1 MSVVR
6 DLNHENDFQKLI
18 INIYRPYRL
27 QKNVLFFPKQFPN
40 RILNFGS
47 LCQGVIF
54 DAEDQP
60 DILTPLSQNG
70 ASRDEHSKNC
80 GPFIPEQESPLQRP
94 RPPERLQPPPRKRSF
109 QNRWS
114 QRLSS
119 AVIINRSPNNFT
131 NQRLTPLF
139 FAQCLH
145 FGSFIGSL
153 LQKMMIKLTM
163 KSIWRSF
170 LVEVTL

>member
-1 MSVVR
+1 M
-6 DLNHENDFQKLI
+6 
-18 INIYRPYRL
+18 YL
-27 QKNVLFFPKQFPN
+27 QTLQIAKKCLVFPKQFPN

-139 FAQCLH
+139 FLRNAYILD
-145 FGSFIGSL
+145 L
-153 LQKMMIKLTM
+153 LSGDFFKK
-163 KSIWRSF
+163 
-170 LVEVTL
+170 

>member
-1 MSVVR
+1 MKMIFKNPTDLIDCKKMSS
-6 DLNHENDFQKLI
+6 FYPI
-18 INIYRPYRL
+18 ISEWN
-27 QKNVLFFPKQFPN
+27 F
-40 RILNFGS
+40 NFGS

-94 RPPERLQPPPRKRSF
+94 RPPERLGSPRKRSF

-139 FAQCLH
+139 LRNAYIWIFYRVVT
-145 FGSFIGSL
+145 SL
-153 LQKMMIKLTM
+153 YQIDFLSELYVNIIIEKELVLFKL
-163 KSIWRSF
+163 KVKPF
-170 LVEVTL
+170 

>member
-1 MSVVR
+1 MDEEKIPSCSNSAL
-6 DLNHENDFQKLI
+6 DCKT
-18 INIYRPYRL
+18 
-27 QKNVLFFPKQFPN
+27 KVLFFPCNF
-40 RILNFGS
+40 RIEFIILDD
-47 LCQGVIF
+47 CDQGVIF

-60 DILTPLSQNG
+60 DILTPLSHNG

-119 AVIINRSPNNFT
+119 AVIINRNPNNFT

-139 FAQCLH
+139 LRNAY
-145 FGSFIGSL
+145 I
-153 LQKMMIKLTM
+153 
-163 KSIWRSF
+163 SIFYLVTSPKNEIRSF

>member
-1 MSVVR
+1 M
-6 DLNHENDFQKLI
+6 K
-18 INIYRPYRL
+18 YRPYRL
-27 QKNVLFFPKQFPN
+27 QNKSLFFPCNF
-40 RILNFGS
+40 RIEFIILDY
-47 LCQGVIF
+47 CDQGVIF

-119 AVIINRSPNNFT
+119 AVIINRNPNNFT
-131 NQRLTPLF
+131 NQRLTPLLF
-139 FAQCLH
+139 CAMPTFWY
-145 FGSFIGSL
+145 FIGSL
-153 LQKMMIKLTM
+153 LLKM
-163 KSIWRSF
+163 RSDHF
-170 LVEVTL
+170 W

>member
-1 MSVVR
+1 M
-6 DLNHENDFQKLI
+6 
-18 INIYRPYRL
+18 
-27 QKNVLFFPKQFPN
+27 
-40 RILNFGS
+40 G
-47 LCQGVIF
+47 QGVIF
-54 DAEDQP
+54 DPEDQP
-60 DILTPLSQNG
+60 DILTPLSHNG

-119 AVIINRSPNNFT
+119 AVIINRNPNNFT

-139 FAQCLH
+139 FCAMPKGPRFSEKDWHYLQAQTDTL
-145 FGSFIGSL
+145 FSL
-153 LQKMMIKLTM
+153 IVAAATIL
-163 KSIWRSF
+163 F
-170 LVEVTL
+170 

>member
-1 MSVVR
+1 M
-6 DLNHENDFQKLI
+6 
-18 INIYRPYRL
+18 
-27 QKNVLFFPKQFPN
+27 
-40 RILNFGS
+40 
-47 LCQGVIF
+47 IF

-119 AVIINRSPNNFT
+119 AVIINRNPNNFT
-131 NQRLTPLF
+131 NQRLTPLLFCAMPTFKYFWPFQNVLTSHFANLAFSKCPNFTFCNFLTFVRF
-139 FAQCLH
+139 FPKFCLGK
-145 FGSFIGSL
+145 FNGINEKELGCS
-153 LQKMMIKLTM
+153 K
-163 KSIWRSF
+163 
-170 LVEVTL
+170 

>member
-1 MSVVR
+1 V
-6 DLNHENDFQKLI
+6 
-18 INIYRPYRL
+18 
-27 QKNVLFFPKQFPN
+27 
-40 RILNFGS
+40 G
-47 LCQGVIF
+47 QGVIF
-54 DAEDQP
+54 DPEDQP
-60 DILTPLSQNG
+60 DILTPLSHNG

-119 AVIINRSPNNFT
+119 AVIINRNPNNFT

-139 FAQCLH
+139 FCAMPTFWIFFHRVTSPKNEDKIDYKVNLAII
-145 FGSFIGSL
+145 FGTSHI
-153 LQKMMIKLTM
+153 MIDKVQL
-163 KSIWRSF
+163 F
-170 LVEVTL
+170 